1 MEGIW
6 NWPPN
11 LAMLLYLP
19 GLFIGFTVH
28 ELAHAVVAYLLGDTS
43 QVERKRLSFNPLRHV
58 SWLGL
63 VIFLMFGFGWAKPV
77 WVDASRF
84 RIRNRSL
91 GMFLVSIAGAS
102 ANLLVALVALV
113 GLMGTALFVSLAT
126 GSTLWEVIRYLTVQ
140 ELKLDLQGLAV
151 ALSTYVMSVNL
162 ILAVFNLFPLPPL
175 DGFQA
180 LTSLAN
186 VIRGALR
193 RKQGE
198 NAAARSP
205 VVTRPSVLGKPFA
218 MAPAGEQAPG
228 ELHPSQIH
236 FNIAL
241 DYHKQ
246 GQWDE
251 AIARYRQALAHD
263 AQMGL
268 AYYNL
273 GLAYLA
279 KGRPPLAT
287 SAFKAAMQSS
297 RDVGV
302 RLQADLRLRELAR
315 VEQDPAAA
323 LELVPPPLEPGSVP
337 ESLPQEPPRP
347 LDPVVA
353 RRVWLR
359 LGIGGILVLVS
370 TVVVWLFVTG
380 VAWNAL
386 M

>member
-28 ELAHAVVAYLLGDTS
+28 ELAHAIVAYLLGDTS
-43 QVERKRLSFNPLRHV
+43 QVEHKRLSFNPLRHV

-63 VIFLMFGFGWAKPV
+63 VIFLVFGFGWAKPV
-77 WVDASRF
+77 RVDASRF

-102 ANLLVALVALV
+102 ANLLVALAALI
-113 GLMGTALFVSLAT
+113 GLMGTVLFVSTVT
-126 GSTLWEVIRYLTVQ
+126 GSTLWDVIQYLTARDLV
-140 ELKLDLQGLAV
+140 LDLQGLAV

-162 ILAVFNLFPLPPL
+162 ILAIFNLFPLPPL

-180 LTSLAN
+180 LMSLLDL
-186 VIRGALR
+186 IRGALR
-193 RKQGE
+193 RRQGE
-198 NAAARSP
+198 NEVA
-205 VVTRPSVLGKPFA
+205 RPSVFGQPLA
-218 MAPAGEQAPG
+218 MAPAGEKASE

-236 FNIAL
+236 FNIGL
-241 DYHKQ
+241 EYQKQ
-246 GQWDE
+246 GKWDE

-279 KGRPPLAT
+279 KGRQPLAT
-287 SAFKAAMQSS
+287 SAFKAAMRSG
-297 RDVGV
+297 RDMGV

-315 VEQDPAAA
+315 VERDSSAA
-323 LELVPPPLEPGSVP
+323 LGPVPPPLEPGHVP
-337 ESLPQEPPRP
+337 EPPTYEPARP
-347 LDPVVA
+347 LDPAVA

-359 LGIGGILVLVS
+359 LGIGGALMLVL
-370 TVVVWLFVTG
+370 TVGVWIFVTG